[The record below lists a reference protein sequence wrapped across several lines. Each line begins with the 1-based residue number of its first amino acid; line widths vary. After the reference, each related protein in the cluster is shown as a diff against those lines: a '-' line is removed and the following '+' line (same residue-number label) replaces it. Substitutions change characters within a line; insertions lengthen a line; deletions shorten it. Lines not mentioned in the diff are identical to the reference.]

1 MTTDWQAIC
10 DKGIGWAREGG
21 NNNAKGIG
29 GWFVEEI
36 IPLEPRTKLFF
47 KLTSLTIDYFVLGIF
62 PKLSICTSCCTL
74 LTQTKKWTLI
84 TLTHYPTPQ

>member
-1 MTTDWQAIC
+1 MEITINWQTIS

-21 NNNAKGIG
+21 EQQLQRTREM
-29 GWFVEEI
+29 FVEEI

-62 PKLSICTSCCTL
+62 PKLSIYMHFVLHTS
-74 LTQTKKWTLI
+74 
-84 TLTHYPTPQ
+84 HSN